1 MKAVRFH
8 EFGGPEVLV
17 VEEVPDPVGDTLV
30 DVTAIG
36 LNYGETV
43 IRRGKGRELFPWYP
57 GPSLPA
63 VLGSEV
69 VGITKD
75 GRRVMGV
82 PRDGA
87 YATKAVI
94 EHPVDVPD
102 EVSDH
107 DALALLLQ
115 GTTAVAATRAAR
127 IQPGDRVLVE
137 AANGGVGTLLVQ
149 LAERAGATVLQ
160 ASSKGGIG
168 YDWEGLEPVDV
179 VFESIGGEVGR
190 RAFELLEDGVGR
202 MVVFGYA
209 SGEPLDV
216 TASDIFRK
224 GVAVMGLPHNT
235 TPEEVLGMDLK
246 PVLGDVYG
254 LDEIAEAHRA
264 LEARTTKGKLIARP

>member
-8 EFGGPEVLV
+8 EFGGPEVLK
-17 VEEVPDPVGDTLV
+17 VEKVPDPAGDTLV

-57 GPSLPA
+57 GPSLP
-63 VLGSEV
+63 VTLGSEV
-69 VGITKD
+69 VGTTRD

-87 YATKAVI
+87 YATKAVV
-94 EHPVDVPD
+94 EHPIDVPD
-102 EVSDH
+102 GVSDH
-107 DALALLLQ
+107 EALALLLQ
-115 GTTAVAATRAAR
+115 GTTAVAAAKAAR

-137 AANGGVGTLLVQ
+137 AASGGVGSLLVQ
-149 LAERAGATVLQ
+149 LAERAGATVLA
-160 ASSKGGIG
+160 ASSKGGLG
-168 YDWEGLEPVDV
+168 YDWDDLEPVDV
-179 VFESIGGEVGR
+179 VFESIGGEVGK
-190 RAFELLEDGVGR
+190 RAFELLKDGVGR

-224 GVAVMGLPHNT
+224 GVAVMGLPRDV
-235 TPEEVLGMDLK
+235 TPEEVFDLQLK
-246 PVLGDVYG
+246 PTLGDVYR
-254 LDEIAEAHRA
+254 LDEIAEAHKA
-264 LEARTTKGKLIARP
+264 LEARTTTGKLIARP

>member
-8 EFGGPEVLV
+8 EFGGPEVLR

-69 VGITKD
+69 VGITRD

-94 EHPVDVPD
+94 EHPIDVPD
-102 EVSDH
+102 DVSDH
-107 DALALLLQ
+107 EALALLLQ
-115 GTTAVAATRAAR
+115 GTTAVAATKAAR

-137 AANGGVGTLLVQ
+137 AASGGVGTLLVQ
-149 LAERAGATVLQ
+149 LAERAGATVLA

-168 YDWEGLEPVDV
+168 YDWDGLEPVDV
-179 VFESIGGEVGR
+179 VFESIGGEVGK
-190 RAFELLEDGVGR
+190 RAFELLKDGAGR

-224 GVAVMGLPHNT
+224 GVAVMGLPQNT
-235 TPEEVLGMDLK
+235 TPEEVLGLNLK
-246 PVLGDVYG
+246 PVLGDVYR

>member
-17 VEEVPDPVGDTLV
+17 VEEVADPVGETLV

-57 GPSLPA
+57 GPQLPA

-69 VGITKD
+69 VGTTAD
-75 GRRVMGV
+75 GRRVIGV

-87 YATKAVI
+87 YATKAVV
-94 EHPVDVPD
+94 EDPVELPD
-102 EVSDH
+102 DVSDH
-107 DALALLLQ
+107 EALALFLQ
-115 GTTAVAATRAAR
+115 GTTAVAAANAAR
-127 IQPGDRVLVE
+127 LRPGDRVLVE
-137 AANGGVGTLLVQ
+137 AANGGVGTLLAQ
-149 LAERAGATVLQ
+149 LAERAGATVLK
-160 ASSKGGIG
+160 ASSRGGIG
-168 YDWEGLEPVDV
+168 YDWDGLEPVDV
-179 VFESIGGEVGR
+179 VFESIGGQIGR
-190 RAFELLEDGVGR
+190 NAFELLKDGSGR

-224 GVAVMGLPHNT
+224 GVAVMGLPRDVT
-235 TPEEVLGMDLK
+235 LQEVFSRNLE
-246 PVLGDVYG
+246 PVLGDVYR
-254 LDEIAEAHRA
+254 LDDIAEAHRA
-264 LEARTTKGKLIARP
+264 LEARTTTGKLIARP

>member
-8 EFGGPEVLV
+8 EFGGPEVLR
-17 VEEVPDPVGDTLV
+17 VEDVEDPAGETLV

-57 GPSLPA
+57 GPALPA

-69 VGITKD
+69 VGTTKD
-75 GRRVMGV
+75 GRRVIGV

-87 YATKAVI
+87 YATKAVVEDPI
-94 EHPVDVPD
+94 ELPD
-102 EVSDH
+102 DVSDH
-107 DALALLLQ
+107 EALALFLQ
-115 GTTAVAATRAAR
+115 GTTAVAAAGAAR

-149 LAERAGATVLQ
+149 LAERAGATVLK
-160 ASSKGGIG
+160 ASSKDGIG
-168 YDWEGLEPVDV
+168 YDWAGVEPVDV
-179 VFESIGGEVGR
+179 VFESIGGQVGR
-190 RAFELLEDGVGR
+190 NAFELLKDGKGR

-224 GVAVMGLPHNT
+224 GVAVMGLPRDVT
-235 TPEEVLGMDLK
+235 LLEVFSHDLK
-246 PVLGDVYG
+246 PVLGDVYR
-254 LDEIAEAHRA
+254 LEEIAEAHRA
-264 LEARTTKGKLIARP
+264 LEARTTTGKLIARP

>member
-8 EFGGPEVLV
+8 EFGGPEVLR
-17 VEEVPDPVGDTLV
+17 VEDVEDPAGETLV

-57 GPSLPA
+57 GPALPA

-69 VGITKD
+69 VGTTKD
-75 GRRVMGV
+75 GRRVIGV

-87 YATKAVI
+87 YATKAVVEDPI
-94 EHPVDVPD
+94 ELPD
-102 EVSDH
+102 DVSDH
-107 DALALLLQ
+107 EALALFLQ
-115 GTTAVAATRAAR
+115 GTTAVAAAGAAR
-127 IQPGDRVLVE
+127 IEPGDRVLVE

-149 LAERAGATVLQ
+149 LAERAGATVLK
-160 ASSKGGIG
+160 ASSKDGIG
-168 YDWEGLEPVDV
+168 YDWAGVEPVDV
-179 VFESIGGEVGR
+179 VFESIGGQVGR
-190 RAFELLEDGVGR
+190 NAFELLKDGKGR

-224 GVAVMGLPHNT
+224 GVAVMGLPRDVT
-235 TPEEVLGMDLK
+235 LLEVFSHDLK
-246 PVLGDVYG
+246 PVLGDVYP
-254 LDEIAEAHRA
+254 LEEIAEAHRA
-264 LEARTTKGKLIARP
+264 LEARTTTGKLIARP

>member
-1 MKAVRFH
+1 MQAVRFH
-8 EFGGPEVLV
+8 EFGGPEVLQ
-17 VEEVPDPVGDTLV
+17 VEEVEDPVGDTLV

-43 IRRGKGRELFPWYP
+43 IRRGKGKELFPWYP
-57 GPSLPA
+57 GPALPA
-63 VLGSEV
+63 ILGSEV
-69 VGITKD
+69 VGTTRD

-94 EHPVDVPD
+94 EHPIELPD
-102 EVSDH
+102 DVSDH
-107 DALALLLQ
+107 EALALLLQ
-115 GTTAVAATRAAR
+115 GITAVAATKAAR

-149 LAERAGATVLQ
+149 LAERKGATVLK

-168 YDWEGLEPVDV
+168 YDWDGLEPVDV
-179 VFESIGGEVGR
+179 VFESIGGEVGK
-190 RAFELLEDGVGR
+190 RAFELLKDGVGR

-224 GVAVMGLPHNT
+224 GVAVMGLPRNT
-235 TPEEVLGMDLK
+235 TPEEVLGLNLK
-246 PVLGDVYG
+246 PVLGDVYR

-264 LEARTTKGKLIARP
+264 LEARATTGKLIARP

>member
-8 EFGGPEVLV
+8 EFGGPEVLK
-17 VEEVPDPVGDTLV
+17 VEEVEDPVGDTLV

-43 IRRGKGRELFPWYP
+43 IRRGKGKELFPWYP

-63 VLGSEV
+63 IIGSEV
-69 VGITKD
+69 VGVTGD

-94 EHPVDVPD
+94 EHPIELPD
-102 EVSDH
+102 DVSDH
-107 DALALLLQ
+107 EALALLLQ
-115 GTTAVAATRAAR
+115 GTTAVAATKAAR

-149 LAERAGATVLQ
+149 LAERQGATVLK

-168 YDWEGLEPVDV
+168 YDWDGLEPVDV
-179 VFESIGGEVGR
+179 VFESIGGEVGK
-190 RAFELLEDGVGR
+190 RAFELLKDGVGR

-224 GVAVMGLPHNT
+224 GVAVIGLPQNT
-235 TPEEVLGMDLK
+235 TPEEVLGLNLE
-246 PVLGDVYG
+246 PVLGEVYR
-254 LDEIAEAHRA
+254 LEDIAEAHRA
-264 LEARTTKGKLIARP
+264 LEARTTRGKLIARP

>member
-8 EFGGPEVLV
+8 EFGGPEVLR
-17 VEEVPDPVGDTLV
+17 VEDVEDPAGETLV

-57 GPSLPA
+57 GPALPA

-69 VGITKD
+69 VGTTKD
-75 GRRVMGV
+75 GRRVIGV

-87 YATKAVI
+87 YATKAVVEDPI
-94 EHPVDVPD
+94 ELPD
-102 EVSDH
+102 DVSDH
-107 DALALLLQ
+107 EALALFLQ
-115 GTTAVAATRAAR
+115 GTTAVAAAGAAR
-127 IQPGDRVLVE
+127 IEPGDRVLVE

-149 LAERAGATVLQ
+149 LAERAGATVLK
-160 ASSKGGIG
+160 ASSKDGIG
-168 YDWEGLEPVDV
+168 YDWAGVEPVDV
-179 VFESIGGEVGR
+179 VFESIGGQVGR
-190 RAFELLEDGVGR
+190 NAFELLKDGKGR

-224 GVAVMGLPHNT
+224 GVAVMGLPRGVT
-235 TPEEVLGMDLK
+235 LLEVFSHDLK
-246 PVLGDVYG
+246 PVLGDVYP
-254 LDEIAEAHRA
+254 LEEIAEAHRA
-264 LEARTTKGKLIARP
+264 LEARTTTGKLIARP

>member
-17 VEEVPDPVGDTLV
+17 TEEVADPVGETLV

-57 GPSLPA
+57 GPALPA

-69 VGITKD
+69 VGITED
-75 GRRVMGV
+75 GRRVIGV

-87 YATKAVI
+87 YATKAVV
-94 EHPVDVPD
+94 EDPVELPD
-102 EVSDH
+102 DVSDH
-107 DALALLLQ
+107 EALALFLQ
-115 GTTAVAATRAAR
+115 GTTAVAATNAAR
-127 IQPGDRVLVE
+127 IRPGDRVLVE

-149 LAERAGATVLQ
+149 LAERAGATVLK
-160 ASSKGGIG
+160 ASSRGGIG
-168 YDWEGLEPVDV
+168 YDWDGLEPVDV
-179 VFESIGGEVGR
+179 VFESIGGRIGR
-190 RAFELLEDGVGR
+190 NAFELLKDGSGR

-224 GVAVMGLPHNT
+224 GVAVMGLPRDVTLDDVFAHK
-235 TPEEVLGMDLK
+235 LK
-246 PVLGDVYG
+246 PVLGDVYE

-264 LEARTTKGKLIARP
+264 LEARTTTGKLIARP

>member
-17 VEEVPDPVGDTLV
+17 AEEVPDPVGEALI

-57 GPSLPA
+57 GPELPA

-69 VGITKD
+69 VGTTKD
-75 GRRVMGV
+75 GRRVIGV

-87 YATKAVI
+87 YATKAVV
-94 EHPVDVPD
+94 EDPVELPD
-102 EVSDH
+102 DVSDH
-107 DALALLLQ
+107 EALALFLQ
-115 GTTAVAATRAAR
+115 GTTAVAAANAAR
-127 IQPGDRVLVE
+127 IRPGERVLVE

-149 LAERAGATVLQ
+149 LAERAGATVLK
-160 ASSKGGIG
+160 ASSRGGIG
-168 YDWEGLEPVDV
+168 YDWDGLEPVDV
-179 VFESIGGEVGR
+179 VFESIGGQVGR
-190 RAFELLEDGVGR
+190 NAFELLKDGSGR

-224 GVAVMGLPHNT
+224 GVAVMGLPRDVTLQEVFSHN
-235 TPEEVLGMDLK
+235 LK
-246 PVLGDVYG
+246 PVLGDVYR
-254 LDEIAEAHRA
+254 LDDIAEAHRA
-264 LEARTTKGKLIARP
+264 LEARTTTGKLIARP

>member
-8 EFGGPEVLV
+8 EFGGPEVLK

-43 IRRGKGRELFPWYP
+43 IRRGKGAELFPWYP
-57 GPSLPA
+57 GPGFPA

-69 VGITKD
+69 VGTTRD

-87 YATKAVI
+87 YATKAVV
-94 EHPVDVPD
+94 EHPVELPD

-107 DALALLLQ
+107 EALALLLQ
-115 GTTAVAATRAAR
+115 GTTAVAATKAAR

-149 LAERAGATVLQ
+149 LAERAGATVLA

-168 YDWEGLEPVDV
+168 YDWDALEPVDV
-179 VFESIGGEVGR
+179 VFESIGGEVGK
-190 RAFELLEDGVGR
+190 RAFELLKDGVGR

-224 GVAVMGLPHNT
+224 GVAVMGLPQNT
-235 TPEEVLGMDLK
+235 TPEEVLGLNLK
-246 PVLGDVYG
+246 PVLGDVYR

-264 LEARTTKGKLIARP
+264 MEARTTTGKLIARP

>member
-8 EFGGPEVLV
+8 EFGGPEVLR
-17 VEEVPDPVGDTLV
+17 VEDVEDPAGETLV

-57 GPSLPA
+57 GPALPA

-69 VGITKD
+69 VGTTKD
-75 GRRVMGV
+75 GRRVIGV

-87 YATKAVI
+87 YATKAVVEDPI
-94 EHPVDVPD
+94 ELPD
-102 EVSDH
+102 DVSDH
-107 DALALLLQ
+107 EALALFLQ
-115 GTTAVAATRAAR
+115 GTTAVAAAGAAR

-149 LAERAGATVLQ
+149 LAERAGATVLK
-160 ASSKGGIG
+160 ASSKDGIG
-168 YDWEGLEPVDV
+168 YDWAGVEPVDV
-179 VFESIGGEVGR
+179 VFESIGGQVGR
-190 RAFELLEDGVGR
+190 NAFELLKDGKGR

-224 GVAVMGLPHNT
+224 GVAVMGLPRDVT
-235 TPEEVLGMDLK
+235 LLEVFSHDLK
-246 PVLGDVYG
+246 PVLGDVYP
-254 LDEIAEAHRA
+254 LEEIAEAHRA
-264 LEARTTKGKLIARP
+264 LEARTTTGKLIARP

>member
-8 EFGGPEVLV
+8 EFGGPGVLR
-17 VEEVPDPVGDTLV
+17 VEEVPDPVGETLV

-69 VGITKD
+69 VGTTAE

-94 EHPVDVPD
+94 EHPIDVPD
-102 EVSDH
+102 DVSDH
-107 DALALLLQ
+107 EALALLLQ
-115 GTTAVAATRAAR
+115 GTTAVAAARAAR
-127 IQPGDRVLVE
+127 IRPGDRVLVE
-137 AANGGVGTLLVQ
+137 AAAGGVGTLLVQ
-149 LAERAGATVLQ
+149 LAERAGATVLA
-160 ASSKGGIG
+160 ASSKGGLG
-168 YDWEGLEPVDV
+168 YDWDDLEPVDV

-190 RAFELLEDGVGR
+190 RAFELLKDGVGR

-224 GVAVMGLPHNT
+224 GVAVLGLPRDT
-235 TPEEVLGMDLK
+235 TPEEVLK
-246 PVLGDVYG
+246 LGLRPSLGEVYR
-254 LDEIAEAHRA
+254 LDEIAAAHEA
-264 LEARTTKGKLIARP
+264 LEARTTRGKLIARP

>member
-8 EFGGPEVLV
+8 EFGGPEVLT
-17 VEEVPDPVGDTLV
+17 VEEVPDPVGETLV

-63 VLGSEV
+63 TLGSEV
-69 VGITKD
+69 VGITGD

-87 YATKAVI
+87 YATKAVVENPI
-94 EHPVDVPD
+94 DVSD
-102 EVSDH
+102 GVSDH
-107 DALALLLQ
+107 QALALLLQ
-115 GTTAVAATRAAR
+115 GTTAVAAAEAAR
-127 IQPGDRVLVE
+127 IRPGDRVLVE
-137 AANGGVGTLLVQ
+137 AASGGVGSLLVQ
-149 LAERAGATVLQ
+149 LAEQAGATVLA

-168 YDWEGLEPVDV
+168 YDWDGLDPVDV
-179 VFESIGGEVGR
+179 VFESIGGATGR
-190 RAFELLEDGVGR
+190 RAFELLRDGVGR

-224 GVAVMGLPHNT
+224 GVAVMGLPRGT
-235 TPEEVLGMDLK
+235 TPQEVLELGLE
-246 PVLGDVYG
+246 PVLGDVYRF
-254 LDEIAEAHRA
+254 DEIAEAHRA
-264 LEARTTKGKLIARP
+264 LEARTTRGKLIARP

>member
-8 EFGGPEVLV
+8 EFGGPEVLT

-57 GPSLPA
+57 GPALP
-63 VLGSEV
+63 VTLGSEV
-69 VGITKD
+69 VGTTGE

-94 EHPVDVPD
+94 EHPIDVPD
-102 EVSDH
+102 GVSDH
-107 DALALLLQ
+107 EALALFLQ
-115 GTTAVAATRAAR
+115 GTTAVATAKAAR
-127 IQPGDRVLVE
+127 IRPGDRVLVE
-137 AANGGVGTLLVQ
+137 AASGGVGSLLVQ
-149 LAERAGATVLQ
+149 LAQRAGATVLA

-168 YDWEGLEPVDV
+168 YDWDGLEPVDV
-179 VFESIGGEVGR
+179 VFESIGGAIGR
-190 RAFELLEDGVGR
+190 KAFELLRDGAGR

-216 TASDIFRK
+216 TASDVFRK
-224 GVAVMGLPHNT
+224 GVAVMGLPRGT
-235 TPEEVLGMDLK
+235 TPQEVLNLNLK
-246 PVLGDVYG
+246 PVLGDVYR
-254 LDEIAEAHRA
+254 LDDIAEAHEA
-264 LEARTTKGKLIARP
+264 LEARTTRGKLIARP

>member
-8 EFGGPEVLV
+8 EFGGPEVLR
-17 VEEVPDPVGDTLV
+17 VEDVEDPVGETLV

-57 GPSLPA
+57 GPALPA

-69 VGITKD
+69 VGTTKD
-75 GRRVMGV
+75 GRRVIGV

-87 YATKAVI
+87 YATKAVVEDPI
-94 EHPVDVPD
+94 ELPD
-102 EVSDH
+102 DVSDH
-107 DALALLLQ
+107 EALALFLQ
-115 GTTAVAATRAAR
+115 GTTAVAAAGAAR

-149 LAERAGATVLQ
+149 LAERAGATVLK
-160 ASSKGGIG
+160 ASSKDGIG
-168 YDWEGLEPVDV
+168 YDWAGVEPVDV
-179 VFESIGGEVGR
+179 VFESIGGQVGR
-190 RAFELLEDGVGR
+190 NAFELLEDGKGR

-224 GVAVMGLPHNT
+224 GVAVMGLPRDVT
-235 TPEEVLGMDLK
+235 LLEVFSHDLK
-246 PVLGDVYG
+246 PVLGDVYR
-254 LDEIAEAHRA
+254 LEEIAEAHRA
-264 LEARTTKGKLIARP
+264 LEARTTTGKLIARP